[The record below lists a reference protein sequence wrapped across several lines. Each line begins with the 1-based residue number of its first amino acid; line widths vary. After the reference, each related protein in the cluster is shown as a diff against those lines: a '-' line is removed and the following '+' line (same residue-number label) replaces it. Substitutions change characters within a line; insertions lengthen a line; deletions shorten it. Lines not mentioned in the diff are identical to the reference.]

1 MDFLKKFK
9 ENISLTKW
17 HKCFEQC
24 PAQTGLGFVV
34 NKIKAKHRHYRNG
47 PDFPNIDWNE
57 ISFWKKFFSRSK
69 EKDFEFDSI
78 K

>member
-34 NKIKAKHRHYRNG
+34 NKIKTKHRHLRNG
-47 PDFPNIDWNE
+47 LDFAIIDWN
-57 ISFWKKFFSRSK
+57 
-69 EKDFEFDSI
+69 
-78 K
+78 